1 MTNMAHV
8 NLIPAVSWKM
18 EYASIIHMLQAL
30 IFSYVNK
37 YEHYFEWTSW
47 CVPLA
52 YNRMHLSICRGG
64 QSRRYVCCVDVNE

>member
-37 YEHYFEWTSW
+37 YEHYFE
-47 CVPLA
+47 
-52 YNRMHLSICRGG
+52 
-64 QSRRYVCCVDVNE
+64 